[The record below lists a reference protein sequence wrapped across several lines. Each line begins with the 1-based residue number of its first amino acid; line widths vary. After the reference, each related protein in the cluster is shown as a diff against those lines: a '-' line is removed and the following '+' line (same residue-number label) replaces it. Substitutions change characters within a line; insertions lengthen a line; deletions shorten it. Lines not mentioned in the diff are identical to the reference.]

1 VVWADHDSFVDE
13 EINYEDRET
22 GEYHFVAFTA
32 ENIERAVVPLSGD
45 LHAFVSDL
53 VGDRLVDRLAELD

>member
-1 VVWADHDSFVDE
+1 VVWADHDRFVDE

-32 ENIERAVVPLSGD
+32 ESIERAIVPLSDD
-45 LHAFVSDL
+45 LHVFMSDL
-53 VGDRLVDRLAELD
+53 VGDRPVDRLAELD